1 MYENQTHSTDLLNA
15 EALKVVKV
23 GNTTLGAAKVEKK
36 LPGRI
41 HPIVHHTHIH
51 LSNNHLIQ
59 ETTEPYFL
67 YLAYPAVH
75 DPLAA
80 PERHLKM
87 CDHVN
92 NYRRR

>member
-1 MYENQTHSTDLLNA
+1 MMKVSQKLST
-15 EALKVVKV
+15 
-23 GNTTLGAAKVEKK
+23 
-36 LPGRI
+36 
-41 HPIVHHTHIH
+41 THIH
-51 LSNNHLIQ
+51 FYNHLIQ
-59 ETTEPYFL
+59 ETKGPYFL

-87 CDHVN
+87 CDHVK